1 MNSNLYNQ
9 YFCDKSRKLRKHK
22 GELRNILSKEIP
34 LLPNQY
40 CYIHNLADNC
50 FEDVNGVDAVLGY
63 KNRDFTLPFY
73 YKQLHPDDTYLIF
86 ETTKKAYA
94 VAESNG
100 LSDCHNTILTVLF
113 RIKKANEKYAHIL
126 RLSKVAAIADDK
138 IAKTI
143 SVCTDVTNLFLI
155 KQVALDFGNY
165 EHLNFGSRKLLVDS
179 KGHQTKDLTARE
191 LLILELISTNHSSK
205 SIAETLSISLT
216 TVHTHRRNIIK
227 KTGFRNLFAFAQE
240 FFAKGFEK

>member
-1 MNSNLYNQ
+1 MNRNPYEQ
-9 YFCDKSRKLRKHK
+9 YFCEKCKKLRVQR
-22 GELRNILSKEIP
+22 GALRNILTKDIP

-40 CYIHNLADNC
+40 CYTHNLADNC
-50 FEDVNGVDAVLGY
+50 FEEVNGVDAVLGY
-63 KNRDFTLPFY
+63 NNRDFTLPFY
-73 YKQLHPDDTYLIF
+73 YNQLHPDDSYLIF

-100 LSDCHNTILTVLF
+100 LTDCHNTILSVLF
-113 RIKKANEKYAHIL
+113 RIKKANGKYAHIL
-126 RLSKVAAIADDK
+126 RLSKIAAIVNDK

-155 KQVALDFGNY
+155 KKVALDFGNY

-191 LLILELISTNHSSK
+191 LLILEMISTNHSSK

-227 KTGFRNLFAFAQE
+227 KTGFRNLFAFAQQI
-240 FFAKGFEK
+240 FAERFEE